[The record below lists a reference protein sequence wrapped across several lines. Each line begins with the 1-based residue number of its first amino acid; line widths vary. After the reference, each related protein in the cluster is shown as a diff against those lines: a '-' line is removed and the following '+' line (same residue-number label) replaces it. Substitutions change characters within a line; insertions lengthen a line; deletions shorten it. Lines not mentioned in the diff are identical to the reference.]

1 SPAKSPS
8 RPSESHPS
16 TKPRTGTIGRSG
28 MPSLSAISA
37 PPNKSTKQS
46 SSSTITPS
54 NSATQLST
62 SRLTPAS
69 AAKRGSLSRTPGS
82 SPGGTSDDFHFSSER
97 AKDLSDGDS
106 SSSLLGKRALR
117 SRPSLSSTV
126 RGGINTNGLT
136 KELEDLKTKLRMLE
150 KKRVEDR
157 EKLKDIENLQADKEK
172 YEGIITKL
180 QTKYQPQA
188 LELSNLRKAMK
199 ELEAKYEESERLQA
213 EHDSILE
220 MATLDRE
227 MAEETAE
234 AIKMEYEAL
243 KSKAE
248 ELELEVEVLREE
260 NRELSS
266 GMSPEER
273 SSAGWLQLE
282 KTNER
287 LREALIR
294 LRDMTQQQEADLKKQ
309 VEELEA
315 DLEDYSA
322 LKSNYEATK
331 ERLRVSEANME
342 DLKQQVEALGAED
355 MIEELTEKNMQ
366 YQEQV
371 TELKAVIE
379 DLEHLRELNDE
390 LEVNHTETEKQMQEE
405 LDFLER
411 LYNEQRRKV
420 AQQDE
425 TIADLEY
432 TLTRFRD
439 LVSTLQSDLE
449 DMRVTQQ
456 LTESEANDL
465 TVRSRAMID
474 LNMKLQ
480 SSISKA
486 QTKTI
491 DIELSRME
499 AEEAEQHLEIM
510 KLYLPEYFETE
521 KNPVLAFLRF
531 KRISFKASLMNT
543 TVKERMADS
552 TTPISSQDIFSSY
565 DLLEKLTLISSLCKR
580 FMTFMSSCTG
590 EEFLNF
596 GGALY
601 ELEPVERNLN
611 HYIDG
616 LRKNEINEKTSSIE
630 LQRSTS
636 LLLHLS
642 ETLLPNTLQMH
653 ADEIGTR
660 SIMVQTYLD
669 NTASALTHLRTT
681 ISRKIPAIEGD
692 EDGPFLLQKLDS
704 LAAHARG
711 GKVLAG
717 RTTRALE
724 ELKARL
730 LTPPKDCAEI
740 FEKSEGL
747 TGSIAEFSRTL
758 GSKLVELTEDAERT
772 EPPSSTEM
780 TDCMNK
786 LVPSGTT
793 SSDEA
798 TTYITKQLQI
808 ISTNLEELA
817 TISTDISQTV
827 EFERLQPPWV
837 TRSEELKSNKV
848 VPPDAD
854 EEIRRLRN
862 AVHEAG
868 TALGV
873 KDRNI
878 EEQTIK
884 IELLESRMKDSVK
897 KAEMLKDV
905 QAELEKLKAERKE
918 LVQITEKQSN
928 DLSNMEQ
935 EREEF
940 RLRLEKA
947 KRVSASPDALSGAAL
962 PVSEV
967 ASSELLRENDHLRSE
982 IASLQAAIRYTREE
996 NRRANLL
1003 DPHAVQR
1010 INNLRSWLDTP
1021 LVKTP
1026 QCAGEEELQQAGIDE
1041 CHDVFSHLILL
1052 AKNSSLVSLKS
1063 TLPRDETSR
1072 LAWRPFKTTTRYH
1085 VSKQRDDYES
1095 WISWKEDV
1103 ARRERERAR
1112 RLEAIKLARLRRK
1125 EAEPPTLYEVYSS
1138 AYYSSSSLSHEAKPY
1153 DPSQGMM
1160 DRTFK
1165 LLGKLQ
1171 KHEANESPILAG
1183 HVSMINLE
1191 ES

>member
-1 SPAKSPS
+1 MPTPS
-8 RPSESHPS
+8 AIGVPS
-16 TKPRTGTIGRSG
+16 TR
-28 MPSLSAISA
+28 L
-37 PPNKSTKQS
+37 TKQPS
-46 SSSTITPS
+46 SSSTITRQASSSTLTPR
-54 NSATQLST
+54 NSAGQLTS

-69 AAKRGSLSRTPGS
+69 AAKRGSMSRTPVS
-82 SPGGTSDDFHFSSER
+82 SPGASDDLQSSSER
-97 AKDLSDGDS
+97 GKDLSDGDS

-117 SRPSLSSTV
+117 SRPSLSTSP
-126 RGGINTNGLT
+126 RGALNANALT

-150 KKRVEDR
+150 KKKAEDR

-180 QTKYQPQA
+180 QAKYQPQA
-188 LELSNLRKAMK
+188 LELNNLRKAMK

-260 NRELSS
+260 NRELAS
-266 GMSPEER
+266 GMTPEEK

-331 ERLRVSEANME
+331 EQLRVSEANME

-379 DLEHLRELNDE
+379 DLESLRELNDE
-390 LEVNHTETEKQMQEE
+390 LEINHMETEKQMQEE
-405 LDFLER
+405 IDFLER

-425 TIADLEY
+425 TISDLEY

-439 LVSTLQSDLE
+439 LVSTLQNDLE

-499 AEEAEQHLEIM
+499 AEESEQHLEIM
-510 KLYLPEYFETE
+510 KLYLPEYYDTE

-531 KRISFKASLMNT
+531 KRISFKAQLMSN

-552 TTPISSQDIFSSY
+552 TNGLSSQDIFMSF
-565 DLLEKLTLISSLCKR
+565 DLLERLMLISLLCQR
-580 FMTFMSSCTG
+580 FMAFMSSCSG
-590 EEFLNF
+590 EEFLTF
-596 GGALY
+596 EGAWY

-630 LQRSTS
+630 LQRSAA

-642 ETLLPNTLQMH
+642 ETLIPPTLQMH
-653 ADEIGTR
+653 ADEISIR
-660 SIMVQTYLD
+660 SLMIQTYLD
-669 NTASALTHLRTT
+669 STASALSHLKSA
-681 ISRKIPAIEGD
+681 IIKKNPAIEGD

-711 GKVLAG
+711 GKVVAG
-717 RTTRALE
+717 RTSRALE
-724 ELKARL
+724 ELKTRL
-730 LTPPKDCAEI
+730 LTPPKGCAEV
-740 FEKSEGL
+740 FEKSEEI
-747 TGSIAEFSRTL
+747 TKSMAEFTRTVGL
-758 GSKLVELTEDAERT
+758 CVVELMEDAERM
-772 EPPSSTEM
+772 EPASSSEL

-786 LVPSGTT
+786 MVPAGSSSTEEASG
-793 SSDEA
+793 
-798 TTYITKQLQI
+798 YVTKQLQI

-817 TISTDISQTV
+817 AISTDLSQTV
-827 EFERLQPPWV
+827 EFERQEPPWV
-837 TRSEELKSNKV
+837 TRSKELKSNKV

-862 AVHEAG
+862 AIHEAG

-873 KDRNI
+873 KDKSI

-884 IELLESRMKDSVK
+884 IELLESRMRDSTK
-897 KAEMLKDV
+897 KAETLKDV
-905 QAELEKLKAERKE
+905 QAELEKLRAEREE

-928 DLSNMEQ
+928 DLNHLEQ

-940 RLRLEKA
+940 KLRLEKA
-947 KRVSASPDALSGAAL
+947 KRVSASTDALSGAAL

-982 IASLQAAIRYTREE
+982 IASLQAAIRFTREE

-1003 DPHAVQR
+1003 DPYAVQR
-1010 INNLRSWLDTP
+1010 INNVRSWLDTP

-1026 QCAGEEELQQAGIDE
+1026 QSSAEEELQQAGINE
-1041 CHDVFSHLILL
+1041 CNDVFSHLLL
-1052 AKNSSLVSLKS
+1052 LTNKTSLVDLKK
-1063 TLPRDETSR
+1063 TLPGDQAGR
-1072 LAWRPFKTTTRYH
+1072 LAWRPLKSTTKYH
-1085 VSKQRDDYES
+1085 AAKQRDDYET
-1095 WISWKEDV
+1095 WVSWKEDV

-1112 RLEAIKLARLRRK
+1112 RIEAIRIGRQRK
-1125 EAEPPTLYEVYSS
+1125 NTEPPTLYQVYSDAHFS
-1138 AYYSSSSLSHEAKPY
+1138 ATVSQKDVPY
-1153 DPSQGMM
+1153 DPAQGMM
-1160 DRTFK
+1160 DRAFM
-1165 LLGKLQ
+1165 LLGKMQ
-1171 KHEANESPILAG
+1171 KDGDNSLSGVPKPISI
-1183 HVSMINLE
+1183 VE
-1191 ES
+1191 